1 MEREDQ
7 EERGKTVCP
16 IYSEKISYPSTKGW
30 NKVASSFY
38 GGTALPRYGPLA
50 ETEDELNLIPDLR
63 GKKVLEL
70 GCGSGHS
77 LAYLWETRNARE
89 VWGLDFSEEQICF
102 TKELL
107 ERKNIP
113 ANLFLASMD
122 DNPGIPENYFDLV
135 VSIYSP
141 GMDARFIPHARIGLC
156 ILEVWRNVHFQLG
169 TSCIPVFA
177 V

>member
-1 MEREDQ
+1 MPVKSGALIFQ
-7 EERGKTVCP
+7 K
-16 IYSEKISYPSTKGW
+16 
-30 NKVASSFY
+30 NKF
-38 GGTALPRYGPLA
+38 ALQ
-50 ETEDELNLIPDLR
+50 
-63 GKKVLEL
+63 
-70 GCGSGHS
+70 
-77 LAYLWETRNARE
+77 RN
-89 VWGLDFSEEQICF
+89 F
-102 TKELL
+102 